1 MTVDFNFMIGGE
13 AGQGI
18 QSVSFILSK
27 TMMRGGYNV
36 YSDQDYE
43 SRIRGGH
50 SFSRVRVRDREV
62 QAQSE
67 KVNILLALN
76 KETIDRHL
84 GEMKPEREALVIFDE
99 QTIKSGLADK
109 GVMLDVPLEQLAVQ
123 STANKIMSNTV
134 AIGAALGAVEYDFD
148 LLAGVLREEFGRH
161 GEKVAEDNLKAA
173 RTGYDYA
180 LQHRGERFGQ
190 RLKTLKPPGASNKIF
205 LTGHEAV
212 ALGAMVAGCKFVAG
226 YPMTPTTSILE
237 YIAQKGRD
245 FNVKVIQTE
254 DEISAINMVIGA
266 GYAGVRAMTATS
278 GGGFCLMVEG
288 LSLAGMT
295 ETPVVVV
302 LGQRPGPA
310 IGLPTRTEQAE
321 LWFAL
326 HAGHGEFPRAILA
339 PVSVEDAFW
348 LTIKAFNLAEKYQS
362 PIIILTDHDLADS
375 YNTVE
380 PFDLSQVKIDRGEL
394 LSEQEVNQL
403 PTYKRHLITDSGIS
417 PRALPLVGKA
427 LVVTDSDE
435 HNEEGHIIED
445 AETRRQMVLK
455 RMRKLDGLKS
465 ELGKPRITKKPG
477 AKITLIGWGSTYG
490 AIKEAQEL
498 LTEDGLPVNL
508 LHLNEIW
515 PFPADDVVSTLRDSR
530 KNIFIESNATG
541 QLAQL
546 ARRETGIKADASILK
561 FDGRPFSAQYIV
573 NEVKKEAS

>member
-27 TMMRGGYNV
+27 AMMRGGYYV
-36 YSDQDYE
+36 YSDQDFE

-50 SFSRVRVRDREV
+50 SFSRVRVRDRKVRAPSEEV
-62 QAQSE
+62 S
-67 KVNILLALN
+67 ILLALN
-76 KETIDRHL
+76 KDTVDRHL
-84 GEMKPEREALVIFDE
+84 DEMKPEGEALVILDE
-99 QTIKSGLADK
+99 RTVRSGLADK
-109 GVMLDVPLEQLAVQ
+109 GIMLDVPLEQLAIQ
-123 STANKIMSNTV
+123 STANRIMSNTV
-134 AIGAALGAVEYDFD
+134 ALGAALGAVEYDFD
-148 LLAGVLREEFGRH
+148 LLAGVLRQEFSRH
-161 GEKVAEDNLKAA
+161 GEKVAEDNVKAA
-173 RTGYDYA
+173 RAGYDYA
-180 LQHRGERFGQ
+180 LQHRGKKFGQ
-190 RLKTLKPPGASNKIF
+190 RLKARRASTKIF

-212 ALGAMVAGCKFVAG
+212 AFGAMVAGCKFVAG

-237 YIAQKGRD
+237 YVAQKGRD
-245 FNVKVIQTE
+245 FGVKVIQTE
-254 DEISAINMVIGA
+254 DEISAINMVVGA

-310 IGLPTRTEQAE
+310 IGLPTRTEQGE

-339 PVSVEDAFW
+339 PGGIDDAFW

-362 PIIILTDHDLADS
+362 PVIILTDHDLADS
-375 YNTVE
+375 YSTVE
-380 PFDLSQVKIDRGEL
+380 PFDLSQVTIDRGEL

-403 PTYKRHLITDSGIS
+403 TAYKRHLITDSGVS

-427 LVVTDSDE
+427 LVATDSDE
-435 HNEEGHIIED
+435 HNEEGHSIED

-455 RMRKLDGLKS
+455 RMRKLDGLRS
-465 ELGKPRITKKPG
+465 ELGKPRVHKKRG
-477 AKITLIGWGSTYG
+477 AKITLVGWGSTYG

-498 LTEDGLPVNL
+498 LVAEGLPVNV

-515 PFPADDVVSTLRDSR
+515 PFPADDVALILRGSK

-546 ARRETGIKADASILK
+546 TRRETGIKADATILK

-573 NEVKKEAS
+573 NGVKKEAS